1 MMAHHTETLMNR
13 NSQETQITG
22 SVVMQK
28 LLSISGHLQ
37 KCKEV
42 ELYKDF
48 EKQNVYAVK

>member
-1 MMAHHTETLMNR
+1 MPNAHHTEPLMNR
-13 NSQETQITG
+13 NLQETHIIG
-22 SVVMQK
+22 CRNVK
-28 LLSISGHLQ
+28 LAISGHLQ

>member
-1 MMAHHTETLMNR
+1 MAHNTETLMNR
-13 NSQETQITG
+13 NLQETHII
-22 SVVMQK
+22 VCRYVK
-28 LLSISGHLQ
+28 LDISGHLQ

>member
-1 MMAHHTETLMNR
+1 MAIAHPTETLMNR
-13 NSQETQITG
+13 NLQETHIIG
-22 SVVMQK
+22 CRNVK
-28 LLSISGHLQ
+28 LALISGHLQ